1 MTIGWQKIT
10 ISFKQSFYCSRS
22 IIIPHHPDWP
32 LLQPSCHPY
41 APPIDMISQFKNC
54 WKSKTSLFLLK
65 GCTRVSH
72 KINKK
77 TDISPSK
84 ARTFAGFPVALLA
97 CKTWSFRKGANFFS
111 RRIRQDC
118 QLQTPIS
125 QLLWQLEA
133 RYYCHTIR
141 LDRSFATA
149 CRRKSRNAW

>member
-1 MTIGWQKIT
+1 MNIMTIGWQKIT

-97 CKTWSFRKGANFFS
+97 CKTWSFRKGANFFFPENSARLPTSDTDISAPMTARGSLLLSHYSS
-111 RRIRQDC
+111 RPELC
-118 QLQTPIS
+118 
-125 QLLWQLEA
+125 
-133 RYYCHTIR
+133 
-141 LDRSFATA
+141 
-149 CRRKSRNAW
+149 NGV